1 MLPCTFRLIKIFHS
15 WREALHREAVGGQL
29 TPPTVYAAHGCD
41 KETHN
46 IFGFVV
52 NEEYFEEFRDEKFES
67 NDLTNSIIESKK
79 VFLVLWN

>member
-1 MLPCTFRLIKIFHS
+1 M
-15 WREALHREAVGGQL
+15 GGQL

-41 KETHN
+41 KERHN
-46 IFGFVV
+46 IFRIVV